1 MSDFYDQF
9 VNSLDDLSLADLQK
23 LHSLISAKLPK
34 NKTPTENKD
43 LGGDTLNCCPKCGS
57 TNYKKHGTK
66 DGRQRYICKDC
77 KKTFSESNATIFY
90 HSRLSTGQW
99 KELLRGMIDRLST
112 TEISKNVGI
121 SQPAVWYNMQKVFE
135 VLAKVYGKQDT
146 FIDIA
151 EADETFTHTSFKGKR
166 NAEYFIKYLRRMPR
180 HQRSR
185 EEKIEYL
192 MKYGLYDELA
202 MYEPDYLEQL
212 LSDDVLTYDR
222 GISNRDQ
229 TNIVVC
235 TDRNRNLFVSPV
247 SVGKLTSDDATKALG
262 GRFANDAILVTDENN
277 AYNEL
282 AESEGIQLEQIL
294 STKHVKGPFN
304 LARINAICDN
314 LKDFLGPDKY
324 RPATKY
330 LDLWLMFYIWLE
342 KNKELNTYQKRDL
355 LFDLIS
361 DNRHN
366 MSMNYDKHTEREL
379 TLNTKGLYPT
389 KV

>member
-1 MSDFYDQF
+1 MQDFYEQF
-9 VNSLDDLSLADLQK
+9 INSLDSLSVEELQK
-23 LHSLISAKLPK
+23 LHSLVSAKLPK
-34 NKTPTENKD
+34 EKTPTENKD
-43 LGGDTLNCCPKCGS
+43 LGGDTINCCPKCGS

-66 DGRQRYICKDC
+66 DGRQRYLCKDC
-77 KKTFSESNATIFY
+77 KKTFSESNNTIFY
-90 HSRLSTGQW
+90 HSKLSTGQW

-112 TEISKNVGI
+112 TEIAKNVEI

-135 VLAKVYGKQDT
+135 VLSTVYGKQDR

-166 NAEYFIKYLRRMPR
+166 DAEYFIKYLRRMPR
-180 HQRSR
+180 HQRSY

-192 MKYGLYDELA
+192 MKHGYYDKLKAE
-202 MYEPDYLEQL
+202 EPEYLEQL

-235 TDRNRNLFVSPV
+235 TDRSKNLFVSPV

-262 GRFANDAILVTDENN
+262 GRFASDAILVTDENN
-277 AYNEL
+277 AYISL
-282 AESEGIQLEQIL
+282 ADSEGIQLEQIL
-294 STKHVKGPFN
+294 STKHIKGPFN
-304 LARINAICDN
+304 LARINSICDN
-314 LKDFLGPDKY
+314 LKDFLGPDRN

-342 KNKELNTYQKRDL
+342 KHKDLNTYEKRDL

-366 MSMNYDKHTEREL
+366 MSINYNEHVKRKL
-379 TLNTKGLYPT
+379 TLNTKGLIPT
-389 KV
+389 SV

>member
-9 VNSLDDLSLADLQK
+9 VNSLDDLSVADLQK

-34 NKTPTENKD
+34 DKTPTENKD
-43 LGGDTLNCCPKCGS
+43 LGGNTLNCCPKCGS

-90 HSRLSTGQW
+90 HSKLSTGQW

-135 VLAKVYGKQDT
+135 VLATVYGKQDS

-192 MKYGLYDELA
+192 MKHGLYDELA
-202 MYEPDYLEQL
+202 QYEPDYLEQL

-235 TDRNRNLFVSPV
+235 TDRSKNLFVSPV

-342 KNKELNTYQKRDL
+342 KHKELNTYQKRDL

-361 DNRHN
+361 DNHHN
-366 MSMNYDKHTEREL
+366 MSMNYNRHAEREL

>member
-34 NKTPTENKD
+34 DKTPTENKD

-90 HSRLSTGQW
+90 HSRLSTEQW
-99 KELLRGMIDRLST
+99 KYLLRGMIDRLST

-192 MKYGLYDELA
+192 IKYGLYDELA

-330 LDLWLMFYIWLE
+330 LDLWLMFYIWLG

-366 MSMNYDKHTEREL
+366 MSMNYNRHTEREL

>member
-1 MSDFYDQF
+1 MSDFYNQF
-9 VNSLDDLSLADLQK
+9 VNSLDDFSLADLQK

-34 NKTPTENKD
+34 DKTSTENKD

-192 MKYGLYDELA
+192 MKHGLYDELA

-342 KNKELNTYQKRDL
+342 KHKELNTYQKRDL

-366 MSMNYDKHTEREL
+366 MSMNYNRHTEREL

>member
-1 MSDFYDQF
+1 MSNFYDQF
-9 VNSLDDLSLADLQK
+9 IDSLDDLSVEELQK
-23 LHSLISAKLPK
+23 LHSLVSAKLPK
-34 NKTPTENKD
+34 EKTPTKNKD
-43 LGGDTLNCCPKCGS
+43 LGNDTLNCCPKCGS

-112 TEISKNVGI
+112 TEIAKNVGI

-135 VLAKVYGKQDT
+135 VLSKVYGKQDN

-166 NAEYFIKYLRRMPR
+166 DAEYFIKDLRRMPR

-192 MKYGLYDELA
+192 MKHGLYDELA
-202 MYEPDYLEQL
+202 QYEPEYLEQL

-235 TDRNRNLFVSPV
+235 TDRNKNLFVSPV

-262 GRFANDAILVTDENN
+262 GRFADDAILVTDENN
-277 AYNEL
+277 AYNDL
-282 AESEGIQLEQIL
+282 AESEGIQLEQVL

-304 LARINAICDN
+304 LARINSICDN
-314 LKDFLGPDKY
+314 LKNFLGPDRC
-324 RPATKY
+324 RPSTKY
-330 LDLWLMFYIWLE
+330 LDLWLLFYIWLE
-342 KNKELNTYQKRDL
+342 KHKELNTYEKRDL
-355 LFDLIS
+355 LFELIS
-361 DNRHN
+361 DNHHN
-366 MSMNYDKHTEREL
+366 MSMNYREHVQREL

>member
-1 MSDFYDQF
+1 
-9 VNSLDDLSLADLQK
+9 
-23 LHSLISAKLPK
+23 
-34 NKTPTENKD
+34 
-43 LGGDTLNCCPKCGS
+43 
-57 TNYKKHGTK
+57 
-66 DGRQRYICKDC
+66 
-77 KKTFSESNATIFY
+77 
-90 HSRLSTGQW
+90 
-99 KELLRGMIDRLST
+99 
-112 TEISKNVGI
+112 
-121 SQPAVWYNMQKVFE
+121 
-135 VLAKVYGKQDT
+135 
-146 FIDIA
+146 
-151 EADETFTHTSFKGKR
+151 
-166 NAEYFIKYLRRMPR
+166 
-180 HQRSR
+180 
-185 EEKIEYL
+185 
-192 MKYGLYDELA
+192 

-366 MSMNYDKHTEREL
+366 MSMNYNRHTEREL

>member
-1 MSDFYDQF
+1 MSDFYEQF
-9 VNSLDDLSLADLQK
+9 INSLDNLSVEELQK
-23 LHSLISAKLPK
+23 LHSLVSAKLPNQK
-34 NKTPTENKD
+34 LPTENKD
-43 LGGDTLNCCPKCGS
+43 TGGDTLNCCPKCGS

-90 HSRLSTGQW
+90 HSRLSIGQW
-99 KELLRGMIDRLST
+99 KELLRGMVDRLST
-112 TEISKNVGI
+112 TAISKNVGI

-135 VLAKVYGKQDT
+135 VLATVYSEQDN
-146 FIDIA
+146 FIAIA

-166 NAEYFIKYLRRMPR
+166 DAKYFIEDLRRMPR
-180 HQRSR
+180 HQRSY

-192 MKYGLYDELA
+192 MKYGYYDKLKEEDPA
-202 MYEPDYLEQL
+202 YLEQL

-235 TDRNRNLFVSPV
+235 TDRSKNLFVAPV
-247 SVGKLTSDDATKALG
+247 SVGKITSEDTIKALG
-262 GRFANDAILVTDENN
+262 GRFTDVVMLITDKCN
-277 AYNEL
+277 AYIEL
-282 AESEGIQLEQIL
+282 ADSEKIELKQIESN
-294 STKHVKGPFN
+294 KHADGKYSMAHVNG
-304 LARINAICDN
+304 ICDN
-314 LKDFLGPDKY
+314 LKDFLGKDRN

-342 KNKELNTYQKRDL
+342 KHKDLNTYQKRDL

-366 MSMNYDKHTEREL
+366 MSMNYNRHTEREL
-379 TLNTKGLYPT
+379 ALNTKGLYPT

>member
-34 NKTPTENKD
+34 DKTPTENKD

-90 HSRLSTGQW
+90 HSRLSTEQW

-192 MKYGLYDELA
+192 IKYGLYDELA

-366 MSMNYDKHTEREL
+366 MSMNYNRHTEREL